1 MPYSLSSLDSLP
13 CLDRFPPVIGIV
25 VILMLAVLFAYGY
38 YQFKG
43 VVAGMGSAKAKHNL
57 TTLNNLFYRFFFLA
71 VIVLIMIVLC
81 KYLAM
86 KLLRLRYGML
96 YALRQ
101 RQNTCPPHYVPKPV
115 DDYWIPAA
123 ANRVLVLFTPP
134 PHTHTH
140 TYFVAHNTTYAQN
153 THLQCPC
160 PIAPLSAPDVRRFF
174 VDFADIV
181 LSREAIRKKS
191 SAAAL
196 CTSMTFIVIPASF
209 LTFLLSSYVDSTI
222 SGASKRVS
230 GSGST
235 AKTTNVGASGNG
247 STTQTRTGGT
257 TKGNSISPGDTT
269 QGDTTMGNDDDDEK
283 GSAMATINVDAEGK
297 V

>member
-1 MPYSLSSLDSLP
+1 MPFANAKTHARHTMSRNQWMITGSLP
-13 CLDRFPPVIGIV
+13 LQTACLC
-25 VILMLAVLFAYGY
+25 Y
-38 YQFKG
+38 
-43 VVAGMGSAKAKHNL
+43 S
-57 TTLNNLFYRFFFLA
+57 
-71 VIVLIMIVLC
+71 
-81 KYLAM
+81 
-86 KLLRLRYGML
+86 
-96 YALRQ
+96 
-101 RQNTCPPHYVPKPV
+101 
-115 DDYWIPAA
+115 
-123 ANRVLVLFTPP
+123 PP
-134 PHTHTH
+134 PTH
-140 TYFVAHNTTYAQN
+140 TYSYLFCRTQHNICTKHAFAMPLPYCPAFR
-153 THLQCPC
+153 TH
-160 PIAPLSAPDVRRFF
+160 VRRFF
-174 VDFADIV
+174 VVFADIV